1 MNHRPINIHLHISK
15 FSIMVFLTWKK
26 QKNWCWGRKNKVQH
40 YEKPGRKTITLDVEA
55 SNTIKC
61 IKKKIQDKQG
71 ILPMG
76 NLAMVEW
83 CPISRSPN
91 LISAWIAD
99 YGKPGLLLDS
109 AVKYLNLLLNSYS
122 PILETIN
129 VQPKEQLHV
138 SSHFHNVCI
147 LPSKGQVWRI
157 T

>member
-1 MNHRPINIHLHISK
+1 MKRALAGKEDKSCCVQSSRAFGQRPGYTGTSSVENGLKMLKIQ
-15 FSIMVFLTWKK
+15 VFARVLT
-26 QKNWCWGRKNKVQH
+26 G
-40 YEKPGRKTITLDVEA
+40 KTITLDVEA

-99 YGKPGLLLDS
+99 YGKPGLLLDG
-109 AVKYLNLLLNSYS
+109 APNRDHPQCDHDIRLKR
-122 PILETIN
+122 
-129 VQPKEQLHV
+129 
-138 SSHFHNVCI
+138 SSQRPQKTHKN
-147 LPSKGQVWRI
+147 
-157 T
+157 